1 MACFSKLLLL
11 SVSFWCILEILQ
23 GVLLRRSL
31 DTLNIVISLGNCPC
45 LEEVIEPMV
54 RWEKLSWQVAGIE
67 PQIAVRLCGSCE
79 ESTAIV
85 RKLIHDRVVVPH
97 LTGTPDL
104 VLNPSRNPGNASD

>member
-1 MACFSKLLLL
+1 
-11 SVSFWCILEILQ
+11 
-23 GVLLRRSL
+23 
-31 DTLNIVISLGNCPC
+31 
-45 LEEVIEPMV
+45 MV

-104 VLNPSRNPGNASD
+104 VLNPSRNPRNASD